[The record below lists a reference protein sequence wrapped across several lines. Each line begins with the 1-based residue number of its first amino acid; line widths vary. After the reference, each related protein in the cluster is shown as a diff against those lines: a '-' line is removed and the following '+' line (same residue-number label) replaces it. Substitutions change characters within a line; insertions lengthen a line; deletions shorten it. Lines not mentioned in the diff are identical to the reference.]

1 MTKEKA
7 PSYVLGA
14 LFAWG
19 ERRGSNPRPS
29 EPQSDALP
37 TELRP
42 PSAEGFYPESRST
55 QAELPWE
62 AIFTTEIT
70 EHTENFGSYIL
81 PRERQGLRKEMFSVC
96 SVISVVE

>member
-1 MTKEKA
+1 
-7 PSYVLGA
+7 
-14 LFAWG
+14 
-19 ERRGSNPRPS
+19 
-29 EPQSDALP
+29 
-37 TELRP
+37 
-42 PSAEGFYPESRST
+42 
-55 QAELPWE
+55 LPWE